1 MQYLLIFL
9 FILSSFLLS
18 ASGEFTG
25 WGDTILHHVAD
36 SNKVLFLDTIYISKH
51 IIMLLISAFVTVVMA
66 TIATKKYRN
75 NINAK
80 PTGMAHLYEIL
91 MDFINKEIVY
101 PNIGKKYAKTWTP
114 VAMTFFTFILTC
126 NLLGL
131 VPFFEFIK
139 IF

>member
-1 MQYLLIFL
+1 MQYLLICL

-36 SNKVLFLDTIYISKH
+36 SNKVLFLNTIYISKH
-51 IIMLLISAFVTVVMA
+51 IIMLLISAFVTVIMA
-66 TIATKKYRN
+66 TTATK
-75 NINAK
+75 NIEITLMRF

-101 PNIGKKYAKTWTP
+101 PNIGENMQKHG
-114 VAMTFFTFILTC
+114 
-126 NLLGL
+126 LLWQ
-131 VPFFEFIK
+131 
-139 IF
+139 